1 MIIRVTMFARCFQS
15 QNAHRAESVFQL
27 TLQGEISISLFVV
40 IDPFVR
46 IDPIQCYRPDSYTEP
61 HSQDGFGYRH
71 SESARESILPI
82 SVPMLTDE
90 EPVLDKV

>member
-1 MIIRVTMFARCFQS
+1 MIILVTVSTNWFQPGKP
-15 QNAHRAESVFQL
+15 HRAESIFRL
-27 TLQGEISISLFVV
+27 TLQGEVSISLFVV
-40 IDPFVR
+40 VDPFVR
-46 IDPIQCYRPDSYTEP
+46 IDPVQRYRPYSYTEP